1 MELVRLR
8 KEDVKE
14 FKQLMIDAFQC
25 GYESVYGKSEEQI
38 LPEKSALPEHGV
50 PKLNMFLIKCGTTA
64 K

>member
-25 GYESVYGKSEEQI
+25 GLNLYMVKV
-38 LPEKSALPEHGV
+38 KN
-50 PKLNMFLIKCGTTA
+50 KL
-64 K
+64 

>member
-38 LPEKSALPEHGV
+38 
-50 PKLNMFLIKCGTTA
+50 III
-64 K
+64 

>member
-25 GYESVYGKSEEQI
+25 GYEK
-38 LPEKSALPEHGV
+38 K
-50 PKLNMFLIKCGTTA
+50 KK
-64 K
+64 KR